1 MPKGTSCAE
10 RGGRATTGML
20 FKRPEPILDREEVE
34 ATMRLI
40 ADVRNDGRRIR
51 RVLENDDAEEETEPD
66 S

>member
-1 MPKGTSCAE
+1 
-10 RGGRATTGML
+10 ML